1 MRHFIHTEPS
11 LQSRCFLR
19 ETQRFF
25 NAAAI
30 LKRQGKDWGRRGGN
44 GERGGEERG
53 EFFPLL
59 LLFYFKPINL
69 YQLLTRSQLSGSIN
83 VQDGGITLLPE
94 NNHGLRCKIRP
105 LCRPHGTVQYFRSVH
120 TKLTNQVDFFFSV
133 LQSAHSQRATQV
145 NPKWLCPAE
154 LTSIHATMP
163 LPYKMLNG
171 HSAHIAPI
179 KFCFSTLAFKLSE
192 RLGA

>member
-1 MRHFIHTEPS
+1 MRHFIHTESS

-30 LKRQGKDWGRRGGN
+30 LKRQGKDWGRRGGK

-59 LLFYFKPINL
+59 PLFYFKPINL

-83 VQDGGITLLPE
+83 VQDGGITLLPK

-105 LCRPHGTVQYFRSVH
+105 LCRPHGTVQYFRSFH
-120 TKLTNQVDFFFSV
+120 TKLTNQVDFFFSFTICSFAARYSSKSKMA
-133 LQSAHSQRATQV
+133 LSSWV
-145 NPKWLCPAE
+145 NKHPCN
-154 LTSIHATMP
+154 HAFTVQNV
-163 LPYKMLNG
+163 KR
-171 HSAHIAPI
+171 S
-179 KFCFSTLAFKLSE
+179 
-192 RLGA
+192 